1 MTPPQSD
8 PGRVILWLLAIILF
22 IVVLVLIF
30 NLLDVSID

>member
-1 MTPPQSD
+1 MSTPPTD

-30 NLLDVSID
+30 DLADVRF